1 MPMQITNLLLV
12 EIDFLS
18 PLYDLSIKLRDKI
31 LREPLGL
38 SFNIDELSKED
49 SDYHLGILHDGNLIA
64 CLVLTP
70 KSKSVIKMRQVAV
83 LESFQGQGI
92 GRILVAYSESFSK
105 AKGYEKI
112 VLNARE
118 NAIPFYKKLA
128 YSIEGDF
135 FEEVTI
141 VHQKMNKNL

>member
-1 MPMQITNLLLV
+1 MPMLITNLLPV
-12 EIDFLS
+12 EIEFLS
-18 PLYDLSIKLRDKI
+18 PLYDLSINLRDKI

-38 SFNIDELSKED
+38 RFNVDELSKED
-49 SDYHLGILHDGNLIA
+49 KDYHLGILHEGNLIA

-92 GRILVAYSESFSK
+92 GRILVEYSESFSK
-105 AKGYEKI
+105 AKGYKKI
-112 VLNARE
+112 ELNARE

-128 YSIEGDF
+128 YSTEGDF

>member
-1 MPMQITNLLLV
+1 MQITNLLPV
-12 EIDFLS
+12 EIEFLS
-18 PLYDLSIKLRDKI
+18 PLYDLSIALRDKL

-38 SFNIDELSKED
+38 SFNIDELSKEN
-49 SDYHLGILHDGNLIA
+49 SDYHLGVLHEGDLIA

-70 KSKSVIKMRQVAV
+70 KNKSVIKMRQVAV
-83 LESFQGQGI
+83 LESFQGKGI
-92 GRILVAYSESFSK
+92 GRILVAYSETFSK

-128 YSIEGDF
+128 YSAEGDF

-141 VHQKMNKNL
+141 IHQKMNKNL

>member
-1 MPMQITNLLLV
+1 MPMQITNLLPV
-12 EIDFLS
+12 EIEFLS
-18 PLYDLSIKLRDKI
+18 PLYDLSIALRDKI
-31 LREPLGL
+31 LRD
-38 SFNIDELSKED
+38 FNIDELSKED
-49 SDYHLGILHDGNLIA
+49 SDYHLGILHEGDLIA

-70 KSKSVIKMRQVAV
+70 KSKSIIKMRQVAV

-105 AKGYEKI
+105 AKGYDKI

-118 NAIPFYKKLA
+118 NAIPFYKKMA
-128 YSIEGDF
+128 YSAEGDF

-141 VHQKMNKNL
+141 IHQKMNKNL